1 MYPLFS
7 RLVSAF
13 RSFFGL
19 SDNSP
24 GEVEK
29 VTQGPALPN
38 WKTES
43 IPAESFTKVG
53 RIAMCGE
60 GLEIHSDLDS
70 RAFILLNEDID
81 AVLDGDKR
89 DIRLLD
95 ARDRVGSARLSAS
108 GRALNISISPFYYT
122 VPLRSVL
129 AVLDGR
135 NRKAAVFVGK

>member
-7 RLVSAF
+7 RLVSVL

-19 SDNSP
+19 SDNLP
-24 GEVEK
+24 GEVAK
-29 VTQGPALPN
+29 VPQGPALPN
-38 WKTES
+38 WKTEM

-60 GLEIHSDLDS
+60 GLEIHSDLDE
-70 RAFILLNEDID
+70 RGFILLNEDID
-81 AVLDGDKR
+81 AVLDGDKS

-95 ARDRVGSARLSAS
+95 ARDLAGSARLSMS
-108 GRALNISISPFYYT
+108 GRALNIMIPPFYYT

-135 NRKAAVFVGK
+135 NRKAAVFMGK

>member
-7 RLVSAF
+7 RLISVF

-24 GEVEK
+24 GEVAIVVQE
-29 VTQGPALPN
+29 PALPN
-38 WKTES
+38 WKTETVH
-43 IPAESFTKVG
+43 AESFVKVG
-53 RIAMCGE
+53 RIAMCGD

-70 RAFILLNEDID
+70 RVFILLNEDID

-89 DIRLLD
+89 DIRFLD
-95 ARDRVGSARLSAS
+95 ARDLAGSARLSAS
-108 GRALNISISPFYYT
+108 GRALNIVIGSIYYT

-135 NRKAAVFVGK
+135 NRKGAIFVGK